1 MTMKKYLLG
10 VFLAMTA
17 VLALVPARAATLEGL
32 QFDDQAWLASRELKL
47 NGLGVRGIFF
57 FKAYVAGLYLGEK
70 TPAGQE
76 AVRQPGPKRLQ
87 LRMLMEIGANDIK
100 KALVDGMR
108 KNVTEE
114 QWEAMQDRVTQ
125 FSQTIDSIGIT
136 RRGDTINL
144 DYVPDLGLLLAVNDV
159 RKGPAIKG
167 QDFYNAMLE
176 IFVGDDP
183 VDTRLR
189 NGLLGQ

>member
-1 MTMKKYLLG
+1 MNKYLWISLFSMAA
-10 VFLAMTA
+10 VFAGS
-17 VLALVPARAATLEGL
+17 PAAAASLEGVP
-32 QFDDQAWLASRELKL
+32 FEDQVRLGNHELRL

-70 TPAGQE
+70 ASTGQE
-76 AVRQPGPKRLQ
+76 ALNHPGPKRLQ

-100 KALVDGMR
+100 KALIDGMR
-108 KNVTEE
+108 KHVTDA
-114 QWEAMQDRVTQ
+114 QWEGMQDRVAQ
-125 FSQTIDSIGIT
+125 FSQTIDSIGVAHQ
-136 RRGDTINL
+136 GDTINL
-144 DYVPDLGLLLAVNDV
+144 DYVPNQGLALAVNDV
-159 RKGPAIKG
+159 PKGSPIKG
-167 QDFYNAMLE
+167 QDFFNAMLE